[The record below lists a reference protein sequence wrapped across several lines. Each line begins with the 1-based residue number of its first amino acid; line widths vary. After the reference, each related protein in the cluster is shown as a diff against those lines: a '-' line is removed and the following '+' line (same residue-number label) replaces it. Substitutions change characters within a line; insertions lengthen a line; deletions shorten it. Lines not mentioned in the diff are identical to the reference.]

1 MVSRDI
7 VESELAFRF
16 LDVDQESLKIFP
28 PIPDYD
34 NTPLVSIDKA
44 IIPLEP
50 IVPCIKSMLQTVKM
64 MNSNEPKDGLTR
76 DEAYSIRLYTFECS
90 LFDILNKTLRSDN
103 RQRLKPWLLFLRLFF
118 TALSHISSTTLVVY
132 RGINMDLSKLY
143 PMGATIVW
151 NGFSSCIKMTTQLE
165 NKLFLNKTGK
175 RTLFVINCYSSKSIY
190 QYSTYESA
198 LEVLLLPGR
207 QFVVFSCVN
216 QGKDLYVIELNE
228 IEPAF
233 EFTDAVTTSCS
244 IQNVDFRPISTVS
257 LSKKTLPATLPNH
270 RLEEALACSFTQRL
284 KFNFANTSLDD
295 TDMDTII
302 SEIII
307 YRGCHELN
315 LSKNNFTYKGISI
328 LAQIL
333 EKNKVA
339 SIFFCIHLNI

>member
-28 PIPDYD
+28 PIPYYD

-76 DEAYSIRLYTFECS
+76 DEANSIRLYTLEWQPRESS
-90 LFDILNKTLRSDN
+90 LFYILNKVLRSAN
-103 RQRLKPWLLFLRLFF
+103 QEQLKPWLLYLRLILK
-118 TALSHISSTTLVVY
+118 ALSRIPSTHLIVY

-175 RTLFVINCYSSKSIY
+175 RTLFIINS
-190 QYSTYESA
+190 
-198 LEVLLLPGR
+198 
-207 QFVVFSCVN
+207 
-216 QGKDLYVIELNE
+216 
-228 IEPAF
+228 
-233 EFTDAVTTSCS
+233 
-244 IQNVDFRPISTVS
+244 
-257 LSKKTLPATLPNH
+257 H
-270 RLEEALACSFTQRL
+270 
-284 KFNFANTSLDD
+284 
-295 TDMDTII
+295 
-302 SEIII
+302 
-307 YRGCHELN
+307 
-315 LSKNNFTYKGISI
+315 
-328 LAQIL
+328 
-333 EKNKVA
+333 
-339 SIFFCIHLNI
+339 